1 VNLRVVSILIL
12 LFSVTVRPA
21 LAEGDGRELRAR
33 QLFAVGKY
41 AEALEI
47 FGDLYAETLHPTYLR
62 NVGRC
67 YQNLGEPD
75 KAISS
80 FSEYLRQAK
89 NLAPAQREQVEGYI
103 REMEELKRKR
113 QDQRAPAQEA
123 TRTTPPARLT
133 ATDPDSGS
141 TGSSSSLLAA
151 KTPEATAS
159 REVDAQRPEAQDSSG
174 RFYTRWWFWT
184 AAAVV
189 VAGGVV
195 GVLALRS
202 DGTATTFGTMDAHPK

>member
-1 VNLRVVSILIL
+1 MNLRVFSILML

-21 LAEGDGRELRAR
+21 VAASDGREVRAR

-47 FGDLYAETLHPTYLR
+47 FGNLYAETLHPTYLR

-80 FSEYLRQAK
+80 FSEYLRQSK

-113 QDQRAPAQEA
+113 QDQSAPVKDAARRAP
-123 TRTTPPARLT
+123 PAKLT
-133 ATDPDSGS
+133 ATDPDSAPTARPG
-141 TGSSSSLLAA
+141 SLLAA
-151 KTPEATAS
+151 TTPEATAS
-159 REVDAQRPEAQDSSG
+159 READAQRSQDQDSSG
-174 RFYTRWWFWT
+174 SFYTRWWFWT

-189 VAGGVV
+189 VAGGVI
-195 GVLALRS
+195 GALALRS
-202 DGTATTFGTMDAHPK
+202 DGTATTFGTMAAHPK